1 MINMYR
7 NIVRHKMAGTL
18 ITVACALPLIAMP
31 SAEAHVGTGI
41 GITLPV
47 GGSSGSGQSNIARSY
62 AAFGFDKVFEELT
75 VEDRHGRLKLEL
87 KVTNNGDSDY
97 TVPHRTGQVY
107 DMAILDKNSKVLWR
121 WSDSMAFTQALTSSS
136 VPAHQNVVY
145 TAELSS
151 RDYRKLKDDAVLI
164 SAWLQDTPYVIMTRL
179 PTRVASSTPVVLQGG
194 IIIGSGHGPWY
205 DD

>member
-1 MINMYR
+1 M
-7 NIVRHKMAGTL
+7 
-18 ITVACALPLIAMP
+18 
-31 SAEAHVGTGI
+31 
-41 GITLPV
+41 
-47 GGSSGSGQSNIARSY
+47 
-62 AAFGFDKVFEELT
+62 
-75 VEDRHGRLKLEL
+75 
-87 KVTNNGDSDY
+87 TNNGDSDY

-107 DMAILDKNSKVLWR
+107 DMAILDKNNKVLWR

-151 RDYRKLKDDAVLI
+151 RDYRKLKDDAVLV

-179 PTRVASSTPVVLQGG
+179 PTRTASSTPVVLQGG

>member
-7 NIVRHKMAGTL
+7 NIIRHKMAGAL
-18 ITVACALPLIAMP
+18 IAAACILPLVAMP

-47 GGSSGSGQSNIARSY
+47 GSSSGSGQSSTARSY
-62 AAFGFDKVFEELT
+62 AAFGFDKIFEELT

-97 TVPHRTGQVY
+97 TIAHRDGQIY
-107 DMAILDKNSKVLWR
+107 DMTILDKNNKPLWR
-121 WSDSMAFTQALTSSS
+121 WSDGMAFTQALTSSS

-151 RDYRKLKDDAVLI
+151 RDYRKLKDDAVLV

-179 PTRVASSTPVVLQGG
+179 PTRTASATPVVLQGG